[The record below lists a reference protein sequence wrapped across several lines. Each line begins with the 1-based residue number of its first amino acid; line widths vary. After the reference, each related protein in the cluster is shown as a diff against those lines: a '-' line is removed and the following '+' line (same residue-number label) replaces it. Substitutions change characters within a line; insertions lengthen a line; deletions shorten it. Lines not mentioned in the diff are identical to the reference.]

1 MSSTFSSVIVLCLML
16 KALLKFLMSYVCFVV
31 LSQSDIYI
39 YIYIHTTGCEA
50 VNGNV

>member
-39 YIYIHTTGCEA
+39 YIHTTGCEA